1 MADFLDALCA
11 HTDSEL
17 QSSAS
22 ADEPGYC
29 CVLGSGNCGKSTLL
43 SSVLAGK
50 VSSPLPATLGLGY
63 HTLRCPA
70 GSSPLRREV
79 VNVFEVGGEA
89 GGGTAEWLAIPLTP
103 QRLPACAVVVVLDC
117 GRPLELCATAVR
129 VFGAIRR
136 RVEECCER
144 LARAAAKGG
153 SGSASGAASP
163 EALASQ
169 ALARVALGYAQR
181 EGQVVAQQLP
191 VPGTPLQGLPPH
203 PDSATL
209 LRQGGAHPTLLPLPT
224 LLVGARWDLAREAPQ
239 AAQRALLAALRFL
252 ALAHGAG
259 LVLTS
264 HRDRASLG
272 AFKGALLSAT
282 FGLEGRR
289 QASWTAEP
297 VQAPPGVDTLA
308 ELLQHAGEALGA
320 GCSAAELGST
330 DRPLE
335 ARLQGLAQA
344 IASALPQGW
353 GGEGSSSSSSRAGE
367 GGEEDL
373 ALTDPE
379 PAIDALV
386 AAKESAA
393 SAAKEAR
400 ERERRQGA
408 AEKRALAAAA
418 GGGAEKLA
426 TG

>member
-1 MADFLDALCA
+1 MPDFIDALCA
-11 HTDSEL
+11 HTETEL

-29 CVLGSGNCGKSTLL
+29 CVLGSGECGKSTLL
-43 SSVLAGK
+43 SSVLPGYK
-50 VSSPLPATLGLGY
+50 EGSSLPPTIGLGY

-70 GSSPLRREV
+70 GPAPLRREV

-89 GGGTAEWLAIPLTP
+89 GGGGAAEWLAIPLTP

-153 SGSASGAASP
+153 SSIASGAANP

-169 ALARVALGYAQR
+169 AMARMALGYAQR
-181 EGQVVAQQLP
+181 EGQLAPQQQQP
-191 VPGTPLQGLPPH
+191 PQLPPH

-224 LLVGARWDLAREAPQ
+224 LLVGARWDLVREAPQ
-239 AAQRALLAALRFL
+239 PARSALLAALRFL
-252 ALAHGAG
+252 ALAHGAA

-272 AFKGALLSAT
+272 AFRGALLSAT

-289 QASWTAEP
+289 QASWEAEP
-297 VQAPPGVDTLA
+297 VQAPAGADTLA
-308 ELLQHAGEALGA
+308 ELLLHAGQALGA

-330 DRPLE
+330 ERPLE

-344 IASALPQGW
+344 IAAALPQGW
-353 GGEGSSSSSSRAGE
+353 GGEGSSSSGSRAGE
-367 GGEEDL
+367 GAEEDL
-373 ALTDPE
+373 ALAYPE

-393 SAAKEAR
+393 SAAREAR
-400 ERERRQGA
+400 ERERRQGE